1 DGRTAREAAAQGAQ
15 GARRAPRP
23 QPRRPARGHR
33 AARLRRQGAVLPKD
47 ALQDRRA
54 RADLRARPRRP
65 PCPPTDRAAMSMIED
80 TSNAPTHAP
89 WERFASGV
97 MGTSHR
103 AHLRLAYESLVG
115 NDLDA
120 VLPHVAH
127 ALRALATAHGQPTK
141 FDPEL
146 TARWLRVV
154 QQRMARQPT
163 DDF

>member
-1 DGRTAREAAAQGAQ
+1 
-15 GARRAPRP
+15 
-23 QPRRPARGHR
+23 
-33 AARLRRQGAVLPKD
+33 
-47 ALQDRRA
+47 
-54 RADLRARPRRP
+54 
-65 PCPPTDRAAMSMIED
+65 MSMIED

-163 DDF
+163 DDFEAFLAANHDLLDGRRPPPLSSSIDGTGERQR